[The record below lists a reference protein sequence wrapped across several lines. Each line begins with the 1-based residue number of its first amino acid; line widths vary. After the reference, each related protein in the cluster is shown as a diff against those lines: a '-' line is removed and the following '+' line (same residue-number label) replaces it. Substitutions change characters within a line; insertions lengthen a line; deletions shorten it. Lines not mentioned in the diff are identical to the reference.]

1 MQIVNLAII
10 GMILFA
16 LAVVLYRYQKTQS
29 VINKEKKISETE
41 EKIKSLKGEIYN
53 SIFEYETLLGSK
65 RYISKI
71 EYPNW
76 YEKWNHLEPIVTEF
90 LNLNP
95 NPDSESEIETLKTIF
110 LNGEAEIKQNNNHFI
125 QNELK
130 RNNDFFDDVEDHPLT
145 ENQRTTI
152 VVDEK
157 NNLVVAGAGTG
168 KTSTIIGK
176 AGYLL
181 KNNHVKPDELL
192 LIAFAKKAKDEMF
205 ERGREKIK
213 LDLNVHTFHSLG
225 LSIIGQVEGR
235 VPSLSDLSTDR
246 LKLSNSIHNYI
257 EKRSKNIGFLTKL
270 NSYFAFHKTPYR
282 SEFEFNSKGDYIDYL
297 REQEIRSLKGDLV
310 KSLEELEIAN
320 FLYINGID
328 YVYEQEY
335 KVPTA
340 NTEHRQYK
348 PDFYLPEKGIYI
360 EHFGVDKNNKTAPF
374 VDREQYLADM
384 EWKRN
389 LHKENTT
396 TLIETYSWQK
406 SEGVL
411 LESLAEELGNYNVA
425 FNKIKPEQ
433 LYNELNQ
440 LGVVHPFTNLLGTFL
455 NLYKSSRYNLNELYT
470 RAETLDNPQ
479 RYRAFLDIF
488 RIILEEYQNELGDQ
502 IDFNDMINKAE
513 NYLKTGEYQSNYK
526 YVLVDEF
533 QDISYSRYSL
543 LKSLLDSNS
552 ISKSFCVGDDWQSIF
567 RFTGSDISIMSKF
580 NEYFNPSETMSLDKT
595 FRFNNMLCD
604 VSTKFILQNPNQ
616 IQKTLSTHIESTEP
630 AVTLYWTDNEINE
643 IRPILD
649 NIFEAR
655 HCTVFI
661 LGRYNHQRPEN
672 LRDLQRT
679 YPELEIEYYTVHSS
693 KGKQADYVIIIG
705 LTSEKYSFPSQI
717 EDDPVLNLVLSN
729 KESIPNAEE
738 RRLFYVALTRAKKHV
753 YLLAN
758 RKSPSSFALELEK
771 KDYIVEIVGES
782 PRAGIKCPQCKT
794 GLIISKW
801 SQNGRFYACNNY
813 PYCEYV
819 AKKCPSCGKGFLY
832 KMGSEYHCSDE
843 SCKYIV
849 RICPSCRDG
858 YLVQRSGRTKFLGC
872 SNFPDCRYTES
883 LERKTRTY
891 SKRRRRSYRRY

>member
-1 MQIVNLAII
+1 MLLVNLAII
-10 GMILFA
+10 GTILLAIVA
-16 LAVVLYRYQKTQS
+16 LLYWHQKTQS
-29 VINKEKKISETE
+29 RIKKETNIQEII
-41 EKIKSLKGEIYN
+41 EKIKSLKGEIY
-53 SIFEYETLLGSK
+53 SSVFEYETLLGSDK
-65 RYISKI
+65 YISKI
-71 EYPNW
+71 EYLSW
-76 YEKWNHLEPIVTEF
+76 YEKWKYIEPIVNEYLKLDIASDT
-90 LNLNP
+90 
-95 NPDSESEIETLKTIF
+95 ESEIETLKTIF
-110 LNGEAEIKQNNNHFI
+110 LKGETEIKLKNKRFI
-125 QNELK
+125 QNELE
-130 RNNDFFDDVEDHPLT
+130 RNSVFFDNIEDHPLT

-235 VPSLSDLSTDR
+235 IPSLSDLSTDK
-246 LKLSNSIHNYI
+246 LKLSNSIYNYI
-257 EKRSKNIGFLTKL
+257 EKRSNNIDFLRKL

-320 FLYINGID
+320 FLYINGIE
-328 YVYEQEY
+328 YIYEQEY
-335 KVPTA
+335 EIPTA
-340 NTEHRQYK
+340 NSEHRQYK

-360 EHFGVDKNNKTAPF
+360 EHFGVDRNNQTAPF
-374 VDREQYLADM
+374 VDREQYLTDM

-389 LHKENTT
+389 IHNQNNT

-411 LESLAEELGNYNVA
+411 LDSLTEELVYYNVK
-425 FNKIKPEQ
+425 FNRIPPED
-433 LYNELNQ
+433 LFNELNQ

-455 NLYKSSRYNLNELYT
+455 NLYKSSRYSLNELY
-470 RAETLDNPQ
+470 RKAETLENPP
-479 RYRAFLDIF
+479 RYKAFLDIF
-488 RIILEEYQNELGDQ
+488 KIILEEYQLELGEQ
-502 IDFNDMINKAE
+502 IDFNDMINRAE
-513 NYLKTGEYQSNYK
+513 NYLTTGKYQSNYK

-543 LKSLLDSNS
+543 LKSLLDSNPY
-552 ISKSFCVGDDWQSIF
+552 SKSFCVGDDWQSIF

-580 NEYFNPSETMSLDKT
+580 NDYFNPSEIMSLDKT

-616 IQKTLSTHIESTEP
+616 IQKTLSTHTESTEP
-630 AVTLYWTDNEINE
+630 AVTLHWTNYEIKE
-643 IRPILD
+643 IQPILD
-649 NIFEAR
+649 RIPKLRNS
-655 HCTVFI
+655 TVFI

-672 LRDLQRT
+672 LRELKRD

-693 KGKQADYVIIIG
+693 KGKQADYVIILG

-717 EDDPVLNLVLSN
+717 EDDPVLNLVLSD

-753 YLLAN
+753 YLVAN
-758 RKSPSSFALELEK
+758 RKTPSSFAVELEQK
-771 KDYIVEIVGES
+771 NYNIEVVGES
-782 PRAGIKCPQCKT
+782 PRAGTHCPQCKT
-794 GLIISKW
+794 GVIVPKW

-819 AKKCPSCGKGFLY
+819 AKWCPACGSGFLIKKGTSY
-832 KMGSEYHCSDE
+832 ICSEEECNINLKVCPR
-843 SCKYIV
+843 CK
-849 RICPSCRDG
+849 DG

-872 SNFPDCRYTES
+872 SNFPNCRYTES
-883 LERKTRTY
+883 LGKSTRTY
-891 SKRRRRSYRRY
+891 SRRRKSRRRH

>member
-1 MQIVNLAII
+1 MLLVNLAII
-10 GMILFA
+10 GTILLAIVA
-16 LAVVLYRYQKTQS
+16 LLYWHQKTQS
-29 VINKEKKISETE
+29 RIKKETKIQEII
-41 EKIKSLKGEIYN
+41 EKIKSLKGEIY
-53 SIFEYETLLGSK
+53 SSVFEYETLLGSDK
-65 RYISKI
+65 YISKI
-71 EYPNW
+71 EYLSW
-76 YEKWNHLEPIVTEF
+76 YEKWKYIEPIVNEYLKLDIASAT
-90 LNLNP
+90 
-95 NPDSESEIETLKTIF
+95 ESEIETLKTIF
-110 LNGEAEIKQNNNHFI
+110 LNGETEIKLKNKRFI
-125 QNELK
+125 QNELE
-130 RNNDFFDDVEDHPLT
+130 RNSVFFDNIEDHPLT

-235 VPSLSDLSTDR
+235 IPSLSDLSTDK
-246 LKLSNSIHNYI
+246 LKLSNSIYNYI
-257 EKRSKNIGFLTKL
+257 EKRSNNIDFLRKL

-297 REQEIRSLKGDLV
+297 RELEIRSLKGDLV

-320 FLYINGID
+320 FLYINGIE
-328 YVYEQEY
+328 YIYEQEY
-335 KVPTA
+335 ETPTA
-340 NTEHRQYK
+340 NSEHRQYK

-360 EHFGVDKNNKTAPF
+360 EHFGVDRNNQTAPF
-374 VDREQYLADM
+374 VDREQYLTDM

-389 LHKENTT
+389 IHNQNNT

-411 LESLAEELGNYNVA
+411 LDSLTEELVYYNVK
-425 FNKIKPEQ
+425 FNRIPPED
-433 LYNELNQ
+433 LFNELNQ

-455 NLYKSSRYNLNELYT
+455 NLYKSSRYSLNELYKK
-470 RAETLDNPQ
+470 AETLENPP
-479 RYRAFLDIF
+479 RYKAFLDIF
-488 RIILEEYQNELGDQ
+488 KIILEEYQLELGEQ
-502 IDFNDMINKAE
+502 IDFNDMINRAE
-513 NYLKTGEYQSNYK
+513 NYLTTGKYQSNYK

-543 LKSLLDSNS
+543 LKSLLDSNPY
-552 ISKSFCVGDDWQSIF
+552 SKSFCVGDDWQSIF

-580 NEYFNPSETMSLDKT
+580 NDYFNPSEIMSLDKT

-616 IQKTLSTHIESTEP
+616 IQKTLSTHTESTEP
-630 AVTLYWTDNEINE
+630 AVTLHWTNYEIKE
-643 IRPILD
+643 IQPILD
-649 NIFEAR
+649 RIPKLRNS
-655 HCTVFI
+655 TVFI

-672 LRDLQRT
+672 LRELKRD
-679 YPELEIEYYTVHSS
+679 YPELEIDYYTVHSS
-693 KGKQADYVIIIG
+693 KGKQADYVIILG

-717 EDDPVLNLVLSN
+717 EDDPVLNLVLSD

-753 YLLAN
+753 YLVAN
-758 RKSPSSFALELEK
+758 RKTPSSFAVELEQK
-771 KDYIVEIVGES
+771 NNNIEVVGES
-782 PRAGIKCPQCKT
+782 PRAGTHCPQCKT
-794 GLIISKW
+794 GVIVPKW

-819 AKKCPSCGKGFLY
+819 AKWCPACGSGFLIKKGTSY
-832 KMGSEYHCSDE
+832 ICSEEECNINLKVCPR
-843 SCKYIV
+843 CK
-849 RICPSCRDG
+849 DG

-872 SNFPDCRYTES
+872 SNFPNCRYTES
-883 LERKTRTY
+883 LGKSTRTY
-891 SKRRRRSYRRY
+891 SRRRKSNPRH